1 MEYFRPIWSC
11 MSSLFC
17 GCLHCNDDLT
27 NQGYDPSERTHLLSD
42 TVNNSPA
49 LRRTNS
55 ENISSDC
62 QSVPKKDDQQN
73 ALCRLVQNTAIN
85 MIDVGAMDSHNL
97 EHQECDVRI
106 KLYSHRLQQQWSNIQ
121 SPSKRVKGILKDIP
135 KPDVYL
141 TLSVNP
147 EDINQM
153 TAAIERVHRALANIK
168 IDHKEAIVVPF
179 RIP

>member
-147 EDINQM
+147 EDINQ
-153 TAAIERVHRALANIK
+153 NS
-168 IDHKEAIVVPF
+168 F
-179 RIP
+179 